1 MSSLYQVY
9 NSPALPE
16 RFIPPGLDLNELSI
30 DFNDPDIQY
39 ERGIQYF
46 NEALFLDAAGS
57 EKKAFVCF
65 QNAAYFGHP
74 DAPCI
79 LGKYYLFGRVV
90 GQSDKKAKSCFLN
103 AAAKKSAEA
112 YYILGVLCEEKLG
125 VGKSDREA
133 LGYFMMAGDLGH
145 LKALLRSA
153 EIYEQGLGV
162 EPSPSDAF
170 YCYEKAA
177 KLGNQG
183 TI

>member
-1 MSSLYQVY
+1 MSSLYKVY

-16 RFIPPGLDLNELSI
+16 RFIPPVLDLNELSI
-30 DFNDPDIQY
+30 DFHDPDIQY
-39 ERGIQYF
+39 ERGIKYST
-46 NEALFLDAAGS
+46 EASRGNAEEL
-57 EKKAFVCF
+57 EKKAFICF
-65 QNAAYFGHP
+65 QNAAYFGHA
-74 DAPCI
+74 DAACI
-79 LGKYYLFGRVV
+79 FGKYYLFGRVV
-90 GQSDKKAKSCFLN
+90 DQSDEKALSCFLN

-145 LKALLRSA
+145 IRALLRSA

-162 EPSPSDAF
+162 EPSPSNAF
-170 YCYEKAA
+170 YLYEKAA
-177 KLGNQG
+177 QMGNQG